1 MARVVMQGIGPGVN
15 GARSTVKTNVGG
27 LKICIYYAYSSKF
40 AYILVCTNNYKA
52 YVTEKVVRGKQVG
65 LFPGLGMGGGCQ
77 VTGTG
82 IFVRNL

>member
-1 MARVVMQGIGPGVN
+1 MALGG
-15 GARSTVKTNVGG
+15 STVKTNVGG

-52 YVTEKVVRGKQVG
+52 HVIEEVVRGKQVG
-65 LFPGLGMGGGCQ
+65 LFPWWGGQGT
-77 VTGTG
+77 VTG